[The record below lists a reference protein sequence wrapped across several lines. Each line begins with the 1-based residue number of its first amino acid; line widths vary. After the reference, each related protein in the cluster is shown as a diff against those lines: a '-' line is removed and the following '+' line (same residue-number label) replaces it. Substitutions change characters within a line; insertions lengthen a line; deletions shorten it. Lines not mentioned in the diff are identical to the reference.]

1 MELLPSVT
9 CSNSSSYSHKYRTLR
24 FSYAKIYGSDYR
36 SDVTSKNNIRAIF
49 DPYFV
54 IAGREREERK
64 REILD
69 RLEELSLFS
78 SRESLNTIRARYI
91 YIYMFTRLNTLWL
104 KNIVETIILAIMSFI
119 NGIDDPLFR

>member
-9 CSNSSSYSHKYRTLR
+9 CSNSSSYSHKYRALR

>member
-9 CSNSSSYSHKYRTLR
+9 CSNSSSYSHKYRALR

-91 YIYMFTRLNTLWL
+91 YMFTRLNTLWL